1 MNRSLLFVPGHKI
14 EYIKKLKKPFPDV
27 LVIDLEDSVPNNK
40 KEEALLKTQKF
51 FKKNKIFNKIIYVR
65 INYDGKIISKDLKK
79 LINKKITGFIIPK
92 VKYDFEISK
101 FIKFLNFQEKIRK
114 FKKKLKISFIVE
126 TVQAVLNL
134 KKLLKFSNR
143 INFIIYGEEDY
154 HAEINDIN
162 FNDKLENDYAK
173 KYIPIVAKANNIQ
186 AIYTPYLYLKNKKG
200 LKKHILNSINL
211 GYSGLLLIHPSQ
223 IEISNKYFYP
233 LKKDL
238 VIANDIIKSN
248 RSRKYE
254 GQNISVLKNKLV
266 GPPMIKRAQK
276 IVNRVKKTQ

>member
-200 LKKHILNSINL
+200 LKKRILNSINL